1 MDLRVTSEV
10 LQGGALRG
18 GDEGVV
24 VKMKGRSRKVVVF
37 LGVMIGG
44 RLLHLEEEVWREEGR
59 G

>member
-18 GDEGVV
+18 GEEGVV

-59 G
+59 E

>member
-18 GDEGVV
+18 GEEGVV

>member
-59 G
+59 E